1 MNMNRFTDREVDE
14 VARAL
19 DVSFT
24 PADREALLQGRYT
37 SLIDDLSDGQSQC
50 SGKIR
55 LEKDVRTKEIRVNFY
70 FRKEALFIPDVLF
83 GRRLSGDEKQRMKDG
98 ELLRFSYRGSNIY
111 LQVDRELNSVIVKS
125 DRDLN
130 IPAVIGNYNGFPGY
144 SLTDGDKEL
153 LANGGTLPPKVL
165 KGEQG
170 FFLARFSMTEDM
182 KGYSFRDYES
192 IPDGAVS
199 GYLEKYNFVNLSAEV
214 VEKASVEAKGM
225 ELGGIPLEGK
235 TADRD
240 FDKELYDA
248 LDRRDFGKLN
258 ELANSGYKPADEQI
272 SKIESLP
279 GISDADKTAIRTIFG
294 IDTKETG
301 ENRIVRKDVTKGNV
315 VLKKREEEKRSHDG
329 RKEKIG
335 NVVCQVFRE

>member
-24 PADREALLQGRYT
+24 SADREALLQGRYT
-37 SLIDDLSDGQSQC
+37 SLIDELSDGQSQRP
-50 SGKIR
+50 GKIR

-83 GRRLSGDEKQRMKDG
+83 GRRLSVEEKLRMRDG
-98 ELLRFSYRGSNIY
+98 ELLRFSYKGRGIY

-130 IPAVIGNYNGFPGY
+130 IPAVIGNYNDFPGY
-144 SLTDGDKEL
+144 SLTEEDKRILADG
-153 LANGGTLPPKVL
+153 GILPPKVL

-170 FFLARFSMTEDM
+170 FFLARFSMTDDM
-182 KGYSFRDYES
+182 KGYSFRDYET
-192 IPDGAVS
+192 IPDREVA
-199 GYLEKYNFVNLSAEV
+199 GYLEKYNSVNLSAEV
-214 VEKASVEAKGM
+214 VEKPSVEVKSA
-225 ELGGIPLEGK
+225 ELGETLLEGK
-235 TADRD
+235 AERD
-240 FDKELYDA
+240 FDRELCHA
-248 LDRRDFGKLN
+248 LDRRDFEKLN
-258 ELANSGYKPADEQI
+258 ELAKSGYRPAEQQI

-279 GISDADKTAIRTIFG
+279 GITDADKIAIRTIFG
-294 IDTKETG
+294 IEAKESV
-301 ENRIVRKDVTKGNV
+301 ESRIVRKEVTKGNV
-315 VLKKREEEKRSHDG
+315 VLNEKGAEKRGHDG